1 MRKSIALLLCTLYSV
16 LCTLLYAADITGLGM
31 VTQVK
36 NGNDTL
42 LFFKDEIHLQADRSV
57 DWYHTDGTLFQSD
70 AQDIYPDDG
79 GYYFKDGTYQS
90 SPVYAFVYV
99 DDVSGLSMEVQPDCD
114 VTIVRLQG
122 NTAPF
127 TYTRMNGTQGTY
139 ERQCTFQYTTLSWG
153 DEQWQDST
161 VQLST
166 SLYAGYYTLP
176 ATLLNATTVHLCY
189 DGALRSALGLA
200 DSVCIAQ
207 EVPLSEIRAVSMH
220 LTSLAVKRD
229 SLNEMNR
236 PTSQDI
242 IKASTSEKGWSGPL
256 EVTFYC
262 NPTPAAQYYNWTI
275 YHGSSVWKTRK
286 DTLYHDFFSEPGL
299 YEIVCKVN
307 NPTCTSDSMKMA
319 VAISESFLS
328 VPNTF
333 TPDGNGT
340 NDEFRV
346 AYRSIKEYH
355 IWIYNR
361 WGKLV
366 YESTDPAKGWDGMIG
381 NRPASE
387 GAYYYVI
394 RALGTDADK
403 NAHYMS
409 KISYNSKK
417 NDAEKAAAVIGI
429 YQLSGDI
436 NLLR

>member
-1 MRKSIALLLCTLYSV
+1 
-16 LCTLLYAADITGLGM
+16 
-31 VTQVK
+31 
-36 NGNDTL
+36 
-42 LFFKDEIHLQADRSV
+42 
-57 DWYHTDGTLFQSD
+57 
-70 AQDIYPDDG
+70 
-79 GYYFKDGTYQS
+79 
-90 SPVYAFVYV
+90 
-99 DDVSGLSMEVQPDCD
+99 
-114 VTIVRLQG
+114 
-122 NTAPF
+122 
-127 TYTRMNGTQGTY
+127 
-139 ERQCTFQYTTLSWG
+139 
-153 DEQWQDST
+153 
-161 VQLST
+161 
-166 SLYAGYYTLP
+166 
-176 ATLLNATTVHLCY
+176 
-189 DGALRSALGLA
+189 
-200 DSVCIAQ
+200 
-207 EVPLSEIRAVSMH
+207 
-220 LTSLAVKRD
+220 
-229 SLNEMNR
+229 
-236 PTSQDI
+236 
-242 IKASTSEKGWSGPL
+242 
-256 EVTFYC
+256 
-262 NPTPAAQYYNWTI
+262 
-275 YHGSSVWKTRK
+275 
-286 DTLYHDFFSEPGL
+286 
-299 YEIVCKVN
+299 
-307 NPTCTSDSMKMA
+307 MKMA